1 MRRSLIPLRTMR
13 LDIPAT
19 DSAFSRDADL
29 YLLRLANTNTLAEC
43 QAIQLRIDEARKAQY
58 ARAWRLAA

>member
-1 MRRSLIPLRTMR
+1 MR